1 MPSDIPTLLAARLRR
16 RPGDPVVAYLD
27 ATTGE
32 RTELSA
38 TSLANAASKIGNAI
52 IDEFDLLPPARIALA
67 MPAHWQFAAW
77 CLGTWLAGCCV
88 DLDFDVEPDALIT
101 DDPAFTGNSWPGL
114 RTQVVSRH
122 PFGLPIADPLP
133 DTHDDVTLA
142 IRRQPDAYLHAPGV
156 LSDLALQSSDGSWDQ
171 AALVRAAEARAD
183 AWEIRDGD
191 RFLIDDHIGPV
202 DAALACAVIPLA
214 RDSSIVIVHGAD
226 EITRAHIA
234 EQERA
239 RPVAAP

>member
-1 MPSDIPTLLAARLRR
+1 MLATRLRR
-16 RPGDPVVAYLD
+16 RPGDPVVTYLD
-27 ATTGE
+27 VTAGE

-52 IDEFDLLPPARIALA
+52 VDEFDLLPPARIALA

-88 DLDFDVEPDALIT
+88 DLDFDVEPDALVT
-101 DDPAFTGNSWPGL
+101 DDPSFPANSWPGL
-114 RTQVVSRH
+114 RPQVVSRH
-122 PFGLPIADPLP
+122 PFGLPIAEALP

-142 IRRQPDAYLHAPGV
+142 VRRQPDAYLHAPGT
-156 LSDLALQSSDGSWDQ
+156 LSDLALQSRDDSWDQ
-171 AALVRAAEARAD
+171 AALVRAAEALAD
-183 AWEIRDGD
+183 AWEVREGD
-191 RFLIDDHIGPV
+191 RFLIDDHIGRV

-214 RDSSIVIVHGAD
+214 RDASVVIAHGAD
-226 EITRAHIA
+226 DVARARIA

-239 RPVAAP
+239 KPAAAP